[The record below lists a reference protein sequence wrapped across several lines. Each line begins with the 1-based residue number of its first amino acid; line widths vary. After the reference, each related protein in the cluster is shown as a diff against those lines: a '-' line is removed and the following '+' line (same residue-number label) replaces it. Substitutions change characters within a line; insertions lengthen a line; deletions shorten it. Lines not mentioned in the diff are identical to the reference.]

1 MSTNKGNKVQTRQQ
15 KGRAGKKKAPE
26 RAISARLEHVRSR
39 KGYKSRRAFW
49 QALCDGW
56 DDRVSYE
63 AVRMYHWKRE
73 PPPSYLARVAEVFG
87 VRIEWLITGEGRVT
101 VAEEEA
107 ARGAPV
113 GAIPGPEHPHIDRL
127 EPYAKSALLSA
138 WSAIAEGQPGPLG
151 RVMDDGSGK
160 TLSGHTWHE
169 LQLAVLA
176 PLNRLIQAG
185 LIGPGMEGSYEAL
198 SDYAAAV
205 ALAIRRYTRAITTEG
220 ETAELA
226 GTNPRYMGRP

>member
-1 MSTNKGNKVQTRQQ
+1 MATSAGNKVQTRQQ

-26 RAISARLEHVRSR
+26 RAISARLEHVRGR
-39 KGYKSRRAFW
+39 FGYKSRRAFW

-56 DDRVSYE
+56 DDPVSYE
-63 AVRMYHWKRE
+63 AVRMYHWKRQ

-87 VRIEWLITGEGRVT
+87 VRLEWLITGEGRIT
-101 VAEEEA
+101 EAEEEA
-107 ARGAPV
+107 ARGAPLD
-113 GAIPGPEHPHIDRL
+113 AIPGRVYPPIDRL
-127 EPYAKSALLSA
+127 QRYAMSALLSA

-151 RVMDDGSGK
+151 QVMDDGSGR

-176 PLNRLIQAG
+176 PLHKLEDFF
-185 LIGPGMEGSYEAL
+185 GPAVDSDADAL

-205 ALAIRRYTRAITTEG
+205 ALALRRYARTVVDRTAQEEG
-220 ETAELA
+220 
-226 GTNPRYMGRP
+226 G

>member
-1 MSTNKGNKVQTRQQ
+1 MATTAGNKVQTRQQ

-26 RAISARLEHVRSR
+26 RAISARLEHVRGR
-39 KGYKSRRAFW
+39 FGYKSRRAFW
-49 QALCDGW
+49 QALCDEW
-56 DDRVSYE
+56 DEPVSYE

-87 VRIEWLITGEGRVT
+87 VRIEWLVTGEGRVT
-101 VAEEEA
+101 VAEEQA
-107 ARGAPV
+107 ARGTPV
-113 GAIPGPEHPHIDRL
+113 GAIPGQVYPPIDRL
-127 EPYAKSALLSA
+127 ERYALSAMLSA
-138 WSAIAEGQPGPLG
+138 WSAIAEGQPGPLS
-151 RVMDDGSGK
+151 RVMDDGQR

-185 LIGPGMEGSYEAL
+185 LFGSGMGGNYEAF

-205 ALAIRRYTRAITTEG
+205 ALAIRRYARAVATDEVTETG
-220 ETAELA
+220 SKE
-226 GTNPRYMGRP
+226 GDR